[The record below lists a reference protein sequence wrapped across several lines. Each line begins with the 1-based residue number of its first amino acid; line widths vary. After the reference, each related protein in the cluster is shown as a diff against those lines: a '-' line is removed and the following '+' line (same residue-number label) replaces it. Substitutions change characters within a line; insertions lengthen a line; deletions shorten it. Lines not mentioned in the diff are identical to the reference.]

1 MLLDAAC
8 RSIQLTMRQ
17 ERTMKTIGSLSLAA
31 ALLAGTMAMAQT
43 PPPNDSGSGNS
54 NSDIMQNNAP
64 ANNTPSKATD
74 EGGATPQSVA
84 QACHKQASDKQ
95 LTAGKDYTL
104 R

>member
-1 MLLDAAC
+1 
-8 RSIQLTMRQ
+8 
-17 ERTMKTIGSLSLAA
+17 MKTIGSLSLAA

-95 LTAGKDYTL
+95 LTGDAKTSFMKDCKQGKTT
-104 R
+104 RSGN